1 MINLSTLPLPT
12 AEEAAR
18 FLGHASLGYTLAE
31 VNDLKTR
38 GYKAWF
44 DTQFALYDQQRI
56 NPNAKYLSNFDWL
69 KAKLPPV
76 QLNTAPAANEFWPE
90 QIVQS
95 VLRRHI
101 QGGDMLVQRVTFAL
115 SQILVVSG
123 KTDLAVSY
131 PQYLLAAYLDM
142 LQKHSL
148 GNYRALLSDVSRHP
162 AMSRFLTFLGS
173 RKEDAARSPDE
184 NYARELMQLFTIGVS
199 RLHPDGTPML
209 DNEGATLDTYTTQMV
224 RELAPIFTGW
234 QDAPGID
241 HLDIER
247 FRKQNVNNQVEHETR
262 SLTLELEGQSP
273 EVISGS
279 DPVARLEQA
288 LDYLFAHPNV
298 APFISRQLIQ
308 RLVTSNP
315 SAAYVQRVANEFQAS
330 GGDLKRVVQAIL
342 MDESLFDGS
351 LRRRGGLGEMTFGKV
366 REPWCRLIHWG
377 RAFGATSKSSAWTV
391 GYLTSAVELPT
402 QLGQAPMLAPSVF
415 NFFRP
420 GYIPPSSVTSRSQ
433 DADGH
438 RLVAPELQIT
448 DEVSTVSY
456 INFMTTAID
465 PTKGVSGVGDVTSTY
480 GAWVTKASNPTALL
494 DDLSLVLTAGRL
506 KGFPSGTVSANYTRI
521 KNAISTMPVSTTA
534 QRTLRVQAAILLVM
548 ASPEYIV
555 QQ

>member
-76 QLNTAPAANEFWPE
+76 QQGTAAITNEFWPA
-90 QIVQS
+90 QIMQS
-95 VLRRHI
+95 VLRRHV
-101 QGGDMLVQRVTFAL
+101 QGGDLLVQRVTFAL
-115 SQILVVSG
+115 SQIVVVSG
-123 KTDLAVSY
+123 KADLAVSF

-148 GNYRALLSDVSRHP
+148 GSYRALLSDVSRHP

-184 NYARELMQLFTIGVS
+184 NYARELMQLFTVGVAQ
-199 RLHPDGTPML
+199 LNADGTPVL
-209 DNEGATLDTYTTQMV
+209 DGENNTLDTYTTTMV

-234 QDAPGID
+234 MDAPGT
-241 HLDIER
+241 HLDVER
-247 FRKQNVNNQVEHETR
+247 FRKHSINNPGDYETR
-262 SLTLELEGQSP
+262 DLTLELEGQSP
-273 EVISGS
+273 EVISGT

-315 SAAYVQRVANEFQAS
+315 SAAYVQRVADEFRVS

-342 MDESLFDGS
+342 MDESLFDAS
-351 LRRRGGLGEMTFGKV
+351 LRRRGGLGEKNFGKV

-377 RAFGATSKSSAWTV
+377 RAFGATSRSGAWTV
-391 GYLTSAVELPT
+391 GYDTVSVELPT
-402 QLGQAPMLAPSVF
+402 QLGQAPMMAPSVF

-420 GYIPPSSVTSRSQ
+420 GYIPPSSVTSKST

-456 INFMTTAID
+456 INFMTTAIN
-465 PTKGVSGVGDVTSTY
+465 PATGVSGVADVASTY
-480 GAWVTKASNPTALL
+480 AAWVTKASNPTVLL

-506 KGFPSGTVSANYTRI
+506 KGFPTATVSANYTRI
-521 KNAISTMPVSTTA
+521 KNAISTMPISTAA
-534 QRTLRVQAAILLVM
+534 QRAQRVQAAILLVM